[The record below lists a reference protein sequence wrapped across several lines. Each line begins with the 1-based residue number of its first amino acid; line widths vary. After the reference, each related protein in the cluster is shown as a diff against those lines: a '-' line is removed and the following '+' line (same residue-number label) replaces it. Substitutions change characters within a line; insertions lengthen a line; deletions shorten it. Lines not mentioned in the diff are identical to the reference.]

1 MEGRGIGV
9 VQRGVWEVSVG
20 GSSLRAVGCV
30 EAAGSCSRRGRC
42 LLRTRQ
48 ISCMGEASRVL
59 QGKSSRS
66 LGCAF
71 PFSLG
76 RQEGPVLRA
85 WRLDGSGSWS
95 LVVKGENA
103 PSHAPTGVVQLGS
116 PPARLARPFGVPTMA
131 LRGPSCFLLEGDVG
145 VTSR

>member
-20 GSSLRAVGCV
+20 GEQLTGSGLRRGRWQR
-30 EAAGSCSRRGRC
+30 SRRGRC

-116 PPARLARPFGVPTMA
+116 PPARLARPFGVSTMA
-131 LRGPSCFLLEGDVG
+131 FAGSVLLLARG
-145 VTSR
+145 